1 MTRPVISA
9 PSYSILRLAPGEEL
23 MRQGD
28 PGGDLYVLEQG
39 ELVVERDGVAIAE
52 ISRPDSLVGE
62 MSVVLGTPASAT
74 VRARRDSTVHVYADA
89 RRHLQSDPELTFRIA
104 YLMASRL
111 DTTSALLAEHTRT
124 HGGKPEQDLWGRI
137 VSALHLPVDESRYV
151 PVARRDMFGASG
163 DQGE

>member
-74 VRARRDSTVHVYADA
+74 VRARRD
-89 RRHLQSDPELTFRIA
+89 
-104 YLMASRL
+104 
-111 DTTSALLAEHTRT
+111 
-124 HGGKPEQDLWGRI
+124 
-137 VSALHLPVDESRYV
+137 
-151 PVARRDMFGASG
+151 MFGASG